1 MITIRKSHDRGR
13 FDFGWLKTSHTFSF
27 GDYHDPDH
35 VQFRALRVINED
47 IVAPG
52 AGFPTHPHRD
62 MEIISYVLS
71 GAIAHRDS
79 MGNEET
85 LRPGEVQR
93 MTAGSGVRHS
103 EFNPSRDEPL
113 HLLQIWLFP
122 EAKGLTPSYEQRAFD
137 LPAPGEPIQL
147 LASRSGEKGSVVVHQ
162 DVRLYR
168 AVLGAGGVADLPIA
182 PGRYAWVQVAR
193 GAITLNGAAL
203 ARGDGAAVSDETN
216 LRLGAEEPA
225 EALIFDL
232 A

>member
-1 MITIRKSHDRGR
+1 MITIRKSLDRGR

-27 GDYHDPDH
+27 GDYHDPGH
-35 VQFRALRVINED
+35 VHFRALRVINED

-62 MEIISYVLS
+62 MEIISYVLA

-122 EAKGLTPSYEQRAFD
+122 EAKGLTPGYEQKAFD
-137 LPAPGEPIQL
+137 PPAPGAPIQL
-147 LASRSGEKGSVVVHQ
+147 LASRGGENGSVVVHQ

-168 AVLGAGGVADLPIA
+168 AVLGAGGAAELPIE

-193 GAITLNGAAL
+193 GGITLNGAAL
-203 ARGDGAAVSDETN
+203 AQGDGAAVSDET
-216 LRLGAEEPA
+216 LLQLAADEPA